1 MPLHE
6 FHDVGDLGRGA
17 GKPHSAETHDR
28 SNRRSVL
35 TRRCFVSGLTMPV
48 SSLVRFVVGPG
59 NCVVPDICAT
69 LPGRGMWLSAD
80 RNTVSTA
87 QAKRHFSRAAH
98 QVISVA
104 DDLVD
109 QVESLLAQ
117 RCIDLIGLA
126 RRGGQALCGF
136 EKVHGWL
143 GEGGVGCLVIAVN
156 AAANGR
162 EKLMFMNSDVPVI
175 RALTADE
182 IGRAFGRE
190 HSVFAALKTGG
201 LARSFVVDAERLNG
215 FRGSNTTGQ
224 WSRRVKNEV
233 EDE

>member
-1 MPLHE
+1 MSLRKV
-6 FHDVGDLGRGA
+6 HDVGVLGRDA
-17 GKPHSAETHDR
+17 DKPHSAEAR
-28 SNRRSVL
+28 CGSA
-35 TRRCFVSGLTMPV
+35 RRCIVSGSTLPV

-59 NCVVPDICAT
+59 DCVVPDICAT

-80 RNTVSTA
+80 RNTVKTA
-87 QAKRHFSRAAH
+87 QAQRHFSRAAR
-98 QVISVA
+98 QAVSVA

-109 QVESLLAQ
+109 QVEALLAK

-126 RRGGQALCGF
+126 RRGGQAICGF
-136 EKVHGWL
+136 EKVRGWL
-143 GEGGVGCLVIAVN
+143 EEGGAGCLVIAEES
-156 AAANGR
+156 AASGR
-162 EKLMFMNSDVPVI
+162 EKLVFMGADAPVI

-201 LARSFVVDAERLNG
+201 LAHKFVVDAERLNG
-215 FRGSNTTGQ
+215 FRGTNAAGQ
-224 WSRRVKNEV
+224 WSCRVENEV

>member
-1 MPLHE
+1 M
-6 FHDVGDLGRGA
+6 
-17 GKPHSAETHDR
+17 
-28 SNRRSVL
+28 
-35 TRRCFVSGLTMPV
+35 M
-48 SSLVRFVVGPG
+48 RFVVGPD
-59 NCVVPDICAT
+59 NCVVPDIFAT

-80 RNTVSTA
+80 RNTVKTA
-87 QAKRHFSRAAH
+87 QAQRHFSRAAR

-126 RRGGQALCGF
+126 RRGGQAICGF
-136 EKVHGWL
+136 EKVRGWL
-143 GEGGVGCLVIAVN
+143 EEGEVGCLVIAEES
-156 AAANGR
+156 AASGR
-162 EKLMFMNSDVPVI
+162 EKLVFMSANTPVI

-190 HSVFAALKTGG
+190 YSVFAALKTGK
-201 LARSFVVDAERLNG
+201 LARKFIVDAERLNG
-215 FRGSNTTGQ
+215 FRGTNVLGQ
-224 WSRRVKNEV
+224 RSYRVEKEV